1 MSDAQDTTLPLTAEQ
16 QAALEDAVEQIGTA
30 IATNAFPLFYVAQ
43 NVYDTVES
51 IWTVWSVRESQD
63 QLAKL
68 EAGFDLVFA
77 VVGWVPMVGAGVKR
91 TFRLVNHKSE
101 VYGPVL
107 YDILRY
113 VLTKLNIPTSPAEL
127 IDKLFEASHVKSTL
141 DSAREQIKKSWAYR
155 HMSTGMQLSF
165 DQAMVWV
172 EANLP
177 YWTAQFLERKLL
189 HWRRKQP
196 NSSAHAVQER
206 TKETEKPAKVGE
218 DAKQGR
224 NRGIATPKQG
234 TVNAKLSVS
243 KVLDTKYTG
252 LIAEHIGAYYC
263 LEEMKWGTGWRSH
276 DKGELGTWQKE
287 PSETVLGRLD
297 SHGKL
302 EHLLTETEKGHG
314 IDAVWR
320 ASPANNQLRP
330 YAIVE
335 IKGSLVDK
343 ELKTPGR
350 KKEVSGKLGTIK
362 ATAEEAALDA
372 GKVAAGQV
380 GLVPP
385 PPSGDRLLEP
395 ELDEQAPA
403 KTGSGG
409 PVPGGSGTKRSGSG
423 ARPSGRRGQRKTQ
436 EDAPKGGEMG
446 KDGPPLGKDNPENKP
461 GSGVVVQMSH
471 EWIRKNLPTAVG
483 KSMDPTI
490 RGAGYARHLLYI
502 PFFLRSAREHVT
514 VWESDGPHDG
524 HTKHDLP
531 TQYHYHENEVEAAVR
546 KKAKRIAKR
555 MQT

>member
-196 NSSAHAVQER
+196 NSSAQAVQER

-276 DKGELGTWQKE
+276 DKGELGSWQKE

-302 EHLLTETEKGHG
+302 EQLLTETEKGHG

-320 ASPANNQLRP
+320 ANPANNQLRP

-350 KKEVSGKLGTIK
+350 QKEVSGKLGTIK

-372 GKVAAGQV
+372 GKVAAGQA

-395 ELDEQAPA
+395 PVDDQLQTSPA
-403 KTGSGG
+403 
-409 PVPGGSGTKRSGSG
+409 GGSGKSGG
-423 ARPSGRRGQRKTQ
+423 GGKPSGNSSSTPGKGDNGRRQRRAQNKA
-436 EDAPKGGEMG
+436 DAPESPGTGDVKVAE
-446 KDGPPLGKDNPENKP
+446 KP
-461 GSGVVVQMSH
+461 SVIVQMSH
-471 EWIRKNLPTAVG
+471 KWITLNLSGAVG
-483 KSMDPTI
+483 PKLELAI
-490 RGAGYARHLLYI
+490 NNAGYARHLLYI
-502 PFFLRSAREHVT
+502 PFFLRAAAEHVT
-514 VWESDGPHDG
+514 VWYGDGDHHE

-531 TQYHYHENEVEAAVR
+531 ALYHYDDAGVEKAVKRKAA
-546 KKAKRIAKR
+546 RIAARNK
-555 MQT
+555 T